1 MRIKSY
7 GNFGNM
13 NYLYKFKQNILRNK
27 MEVEMSQVTIKVDN
41 AVKKFDKYTVLD
53 HVNITCNKGEIC
65 GIVGRN
71 GSGKT
76 VLFKSICGFVKLN
89 EGTITVNGKVMGKD
103 LRVLKKAG
111 IIIEEPGFLR
121 NKSGMKNL
129 EYLYMINN
137 KRDKKYLRS
146 VMENVGLDPY
156 SRKKVGKYSLGM
168 RQRLA
173 IAQATMEDQDIII
186 LDEPMNGLDNH
197 GVQEVREYLL
207 QLKKQGKT
215 ILIASHNRE
224 DIDVLC
230 DKVYEMDNGR
240 VISEK

>member
-103 LRVLKKAG
+103 MKVLKKAG

-207 QLKKQGKT
+207 QLKKRGKT

>member
-1 MRIKSY
+1 
-7 GNFGNM
+7 
-13 NYLYKFKQNILRNK
+13 
-27 MEVEMSQVTIKVDN
+27 MSQVTIKVDN
-41 AVKKFDKYTVLD
+41 AVKKFDKYTILD

-71 GSGKT
+71 GSGKS

>member
-1 MRIKSY
+1 
-7 GNFGNM
+7 
-13 NYLYKFKQNILRNK
+13 
-27 MEVEMSQVTIKVDN
+27 MSQVTIKVDN

-89 EGTITVNGKVMGKD
+89 EGTITVSGKVMGKD
-103 LRVLKKAG
+103 LKVLKKAG

-173 IAQATMEDQDIII
+173 IAQATMENQEIII

>member
-1 MRIKSY
+1 
-7 GNFGNM
+7 M

-103 LRVLKKAG
+103 MKVLKKAG

>member
-1 MRIKSY
+1 
-7 GNFGNM
+7 
-13 NYLYKFKQNILRNK
+13 
-27 MEVEMSQVTIKVDN
+27 MSQVTIKVDN

-89 EGTITVNGKVMGKD
+89 EGTVTVNGKVMGKD
-103 LRVLKKAG
+103 MKVLKKAG

>member
-1 MRIKSY
+1 
-7 GNFGNM
+7 
-13 NYLYKFKQNILRNK
+13 
-27 MEVEMSQVTIKVDN
+27 MSQVTIKVDN
-41 AVKKFDKYTVLD
+41 AVKKFDKYTILD

-240 VISEK
+240 VISEKYKTIENNKF

>member
-1 MRIKSY
+1 
-7 GNFGNM
+7 
-13 NYLYKFKQNILRNK
+13 

-103 LRVLKKAG
+103 MKVLKKAG

>member
-1 MRIKSY
+1 
-7 GNFGNM
+7 
-13 NYLYKFKQNILRNK
+13 
-27 MEVEMSQVTIKVDN
+27 MSQVTIKVDN
-41 AVKKFDKYTVLD
+41 AVKKFDKYIVLD

-103 LRVLKKAG
+103 MKVLKKAG

>member
-1 MRIKSY
+1 
-7 GNFGNM
+7 M

-41 AVKKFDKYTVLD
+41 AVKKFDKYTILD

>member
-1 MRIKSY
+1 
-7 GNFGNM
+7 
-13 NYLYKFKQNILRNK
+13 
-27 MEVEMSQVTIKVDN
+27 MSQVTIKVDN

-111 IIIEEPGFLR
+111 IIIEEPVFLR

>member
-1 MRIKSY
+1 
-7 GNFGNM
+7 
-13 NYLYKFKQNILRNK
+13 
-27 MEVEMSQVTIKVDN
+27 
-41 AVKKFDKYTVLD
+41 
-53 HVNITCNKGEIC
+53 
-65 GIVGRN
+65 
-71 GSGKT
+71 
-76 VLFKSICGFVKLN
+76 
-89 EGTITVNGKVMGKD
+89 MGKD

-207 QLKKQGKT
+207 HLKEQGKT

-230 DKVYEMDNGR
+230 DRVYEMDNGR

>member
-1 MRIKSY
+1 
-7 GNFGNM
+7 
-13 NYLYKFKQNILRNK
+13 
-27 MEVEMSQVTIKVDN
+27 MSQVTIKVDN
-41 AVKKFDKYTVLD
+41 AVKKFDKYTILD

-111 IIIEEPGFLR
+111 IIIEEQGFLR

>member
-41 AVKKFDKYTVLD
+41 AVKKFDKYIVLD

>member
-1 MRIKSY
+1 
-7 GNFGNM
+7 
-13 NYLYKFKQNILRNK
+13 
-27 MEVEMSQVTIKVDN
+27 MSQVTIKVDN

-230 DKVYEMDNGR
+230 DKVYEKDNGR

>member
-1 MRIKSY
+1 
-7 GNFGNM
+7 
-13 NYLYKFKQNILRNK
+13 
-27 MEVEMSQVTIKVDN
+27 MSQVTIKVDN
-41 AVKKFDKYTVLD
+41 AVKIFDKYTVLD

>member
-1 MRIKSY
+1 
-7 GNFGNM
+7 M

-65 GIVGRN
+65 VIVGRN

-240 VISEK
+240 VIKKK

>member
-1 MRIKSY
+1 
-7 GNFGNM
+7 
-13 NYLYKFKQNILRNK
+13 
-27 MEVEMSQVTIKVDN
+27 MSQVTIKVDN
-41 AVKKFDKYTVLD
+41 AVKKFDKYIVLD

-103 LRVLKKAG
+103 MKVLKKAG

-240 VISEK
+240 VISEKKKL

>member
-1 MRIKSY
+1 
-7 GNFGNM
+7 
-13 NYLYKFKQNILRNK
+13 
-27 MEVEMSQVTIKVDN
+27 MSQVTIKVDN
-41 AVKKFDKYTVLD
+41 AVKKFDKYTILD

-173 IAQATMEDQDIII
+173 IAQATMEDEDIII
-186 LDEPMNGLDNH
+186 LDEPMHGLDNH

>member
-1 MRIKSY
+1 
-7 GNFGNM
+7 
-13 NYLYKFKQNILRNK
+13 
-27 MEVEMSQVTIKVDN
+27 MSQVTIKVDN
-41 AVKKFDKYTVLD
+41 AVKKFDKYTILD

-173 IAQATMEDQDIII
+173 IAQATMEDQDIIM

>member
-1 MRIKSY
+1 
-7 GNFGNM
+7 M

-103 LRVLKKAG
+103 MKVLKKAG

-146 VMENVGLDPY
+146 VMENVGLDHY

>member
-1 MRIKSY
+1 
-7 GNFGNM
+7 
-13 NYLYKFKQNILRNK
+13 
-27 MEVEMSQVTIKVDN
+27 MSQVTIKVDN

-186 LDEPMNGLDNH
+186 LDETMNRLDNH

-207 QLKKQGKT
+207 HLKEKGKT

-230 DKVYEMDNGR
+230 DRVYEMDNGR

>member
-1 MRIKSY
+1 
-7 GNFGNM
+7 
-13 NYLYKFKQNILRNK
+13 
-27 MEVEMSQVTIKVDN
+27 MSQVTIKVDN

-103 LRVLKKAG
+103 MKVLKKAG

>member
-1 MRIKSY
+1 
-7 GNFGNM
+7 M

-41 AVKKFDKYTVLD
+41 AVKKFDKYIVLD

-103 LRVLKKAG
+103 MKVLKKAG

>member
-1 MRIKSY
+1 
-7 GNFGNM
+7 
-13 NYLYKFKQNILRNK
+13 
-27 MEVEMSQVTIKVDN
+27 MSQVTIKVDN

-76 VLFKSICGFVKLN
+76 VLFKSICRFVKLN

-103 LRVLKKAG
+103 MKVLKKAG

>member
-1 MRIKSY
+1 
-7 GNFGNM
+7 
-13 NYLYKFKQNILRNK
+13 
-27 MEVEMSQVTIKVDN
+27 MSQVTIKVDN

-103 LRVLKKAG
+103 MKVLKKAG

-137 KRDKKYLRS
+137 KRDKKYLGS

>member
-1 MRIKSY
+1 
-7 GNFGNM
+7 M

-103 LRVLKKAG
+103 MKVLKKAG

-207 QLKKQGKT
+207 QLKKRGKT

>member
-103 LRVLKKAG
+103 MKVLKKAG

-207 QLKKQGKT
+207 QLKKQGKP

>member
-1 MRIKSY
+1 
-7 GNFGNM
+7 
-13 NYLYKFKQNILRNK
+13 
-27 MEVEMSQVTIKVDN
+27 MSQVTIKVDN
-41 AVKKFDKYTVLD
+41 AVKKFDKYTILD

-103 LRVLKKAG
+103 RRVLKKAG

>member
-1 MRIKSY
+1 
-7 GNFGNM
+7 
-13 NYLYKFKQNILRNK
+13 
-27 MEVEMSQVTIKVDN
+27 MSQVTIKVDN
-41 AVKKFDKYTVLD
+41 AVKKFDKYTILD

-240 VISEK
+240 VISEI

>member
-1 MRIKSY
+1 
-7 GNFGNM
+7 
-13 NYLYKFKQNILRNK
+13 
-27 MEVEMSQVTIKVDN
+27 MSQVTIKVDN

-103 LRVLKKAG
+103 MKVLKKAG

-137 KRDKKYLRS
+137 KRDKKYLRN

>member
-1 MRIKSY
+1 
-7 GNFGNM
+7 
-13 NYLYKFKQNILRNK
+13 
-27 MEVEMSQVTIKVDN
+27 MSQVTIKVDN

-207 QLKKQGKT
+207 HLK
-215 ILIASHNRE
+215 E
-224 DIDVLC
+224 
-230 DKVYEMDNGR
+230 
-240 VISEK
+240 

>member
-1 MRIKSY
+1 M
-7 GNFGNM
+7 
-13 NYLYKFKQNILRNK
+13 
-27 MEVEMSQVTIKVDN
+27 
-41 AVKKFDKYTVLD
+41 
-53 HVNITCNKGEIC
+53 NITCNKGEIC

-103 LRVLKKAG
+103 MKVLKKAG

-146 VMENVGLDPY
+146 VMENVGLE
-156 SRKKVGKYSLGM
+156 KK
-168 RQRLA
+168 
-173 IAQATMEDQDIII
+173 
-186 LDEPMNGLDNH
+186 
-197 GVQEVREYLL
+197 
-207 QLKKQGKT
+207 
-215 ILIASHNRE
+215 
-224 DIDVLC
+224 
-230 DKVYEMDNGR
+230 
-240 VISEK
+240 